1 MLLAEWR
8 QHCPRAAV
16 FDDRSAHLVKCKF
29 CVTNKEIWVGGE
41 YGRDTERTRWTGER
55 VGHLA
60 TNIDRR
66 FDEVG
71 GRFDRVEG
79 DLKELRQL
87 VYYLWGSMLIGFL
100 VVIATV
106 LLGHH

>member
-1 MLLAEWR
+1 MKR
-8 QHCPRAAV
+8 R
-16 FDDRSAHLVKCKF
+16 K
-29 CVTNKEIWVGGE
+29 
-41 YGRDTERTRWTGER
+41 WTDER
-55 VGHLA
+55 VDDLA

-106 LLGHH
+106 LLGHG

>member
-1 MLLAEWR
+1 MKRKWIDER
-8 QHCPRAAV
+8 M
-16 FDDRSAHLVKCKF
+16 DD
-29 CVTNKEIWVGGE
+29 
-41 YGRDTERTRWTGER
+41 
-55 VGHLA
+55 LA
-60 TNIDRR
+60 TNNDRR

-106 LLGHH
+106 LLGGR

>member
-1 MLLAEWR
+1 MA
-8 QHCPRAAV
+8 
-16 FDDRSAHLVKCKF
+16 
-29 CVTNKEIWVGGE
+29 
-41 YGRDTERTRWTGER
+41 ERTRWTDER
-55 VGHLA
+55 VDDAVGR
-60 TNIDRR
+60 ID
-66 FDEVG
+66 
-71 GRFDRVEG
+71 GRFDRVQG

>member
-1 MLLAEWR
+1 ME
-8 QHCPRAAV
+8 
-16 FDDRSAHLVKCKF
+16 RSK
-29 CVTNKEIWVGGE
+29 
-41 YGRDTERTRWTGER
+41 WTDER
-55 VGHLA
+55 VDDLA

-79 DLKELRQL
+79 DLRELRQL

-106 LLGHH
+106 LVGGH

>member
-1 MLLAEWR
+1 
-8 QHCPRAAV
+8 
-16 FDDRSAHLVKCKF
+16 
-29 CVTNKEIWVGGE
+29 VTNREIRVGGE
-41 YGRDTERTRWTGER
+41 YVRDMKQRKWTDER
-55 VGHLA
+55 VDDLA

-71 GRFDRVEG
+71 GRFDRVVG

-106 LLGHH
+106 LLGNG

>member
-1 MLLAEWR
+1 MWA
-8 QHCPRAAV
+8 
-16 FDDRSAHLVKCKF
+16 
-29 CVTNKEIWVGGE
+29 GGE
-41 YGRDTERTRWTGER
+41 YVRVMADRTKWTDERIDDAMGR
-55 VGHLA
+55 
-60 TNIDRR
+60 ID
-66 FDEVG
+66 

-87 VYYLWGSMLIGFL
+87 VFYLWGSMLVGFL

>member
-1 MLLAEWR
+1 MER
-8 QHCPRAAV
+8 KKSTDERM
-16 FDDRSAHLVKCKF
+16 DDLV
-29 CVTNKEIWVGGE
+29 G
-41 YGRDTERTRWTGER
+41 
-55 VGHLA
+55 
-60 TNIDRR
+60 NIDRR
-66 FDEVG
+66 FDTVD

-79 DLKELRQL
+79 DLRELRQL

>member
-1 MLLAEWR
+1 MTRKKWTDER
-8 QHCPRAAV
+8 M
-16 FDDRSAHLVKCKF
+16 DD
-29 CVTNKEIWVGGE
+29 
-41 YGRDTERTRWTGER
+41 
-55 VGHLA
+55 LA

>member
-1 MLLAEWR
+1 ME
-8 QHCPRAAV
+8 
-16 FDDRSAHLVKCKF
+16 RSK
-29 CVTNKEIWVGGE
+29 
-41 YGRDTERTRWTGER
+41 WTDER
-55 VGHLA
+55 VDDLA
-60 TNIDRR
+60 ANIDRR

-79 DLKELRQL
+79 DLRELRQL

-106 LLGHH
+106 LVGGH

>member
-1 MLLAEWR
+1 MWA
-8 QHCPRAAV
+8 
-16 FDDRSAHLVKCKF
+16 
-29 CVTNKEIWVGGE
+29 GGE
-41 YGRDTERTRWTGER
+41 YVRVMADRTKWSDERIDDAMGR
-55 VGHLA
+55 
-60 TNIDRR
+60 ID
-66 FDEVG
+66 

-87 VYYLWGSMLIGFL
+87 VFYLWGSMLVGFL